1 MSRPETIRD
10 VVRYGLCTGC
20 GLCESLGGD
29 RLPMRVNAEGHLRPD
44 VPDDLEPEIERE
56 VLAACPGLNQQ
67 GSPAPRRSAVWGP
80 YESVALGHAV
90 DEGLRFA
97 ASSGGVTSAAACF
110 LLERGAAD
118 VVLHVAP
125 DPERPMRSLAC
136 ASRSPEEV
144 QDRVGARYGPAGPLA
159 LLHGLLDRGER
170 IAVVAKPCDIAA
182 VRNLARRDPRVDAQV
197 VALVTFF
204 CAGLPGLRVS
214 ENIVGKYGLVED
226 DVAQLRYRGQGC
238 PGPTRIEAA
247 DGRVW
252 EQTYQE
258 TWSSELTQGIQFRCK
273 ICPDSTGEQ
282 ADLVCG
288 DAWDGGEGNPLD
300 DSAGHNVVLARTLR
314 GQRLLD
320 EMRAAERVALEPLA
334 LERMAA
340 MQPHQARRKSQ
351 VLARLAG
358 LRAAGQPVPR
368 FRGLGLWRAALGGLG
383 ALGSNLR
390 GMIARVKR
398 GNNREHLPGT
408 TGPTTRETTAP

>member
-1 MSRPETIRD
+1 MSRPQRIHD
-10 VVRYGLCTGC
+10 VVKHGLCTGC
-20 GLCESLGGD
+20 GLCESLGGA

-44 VPDDLEPEIERE
+44 PSGEVDPAVERRI
-56 VLAACPGLNQQ
+56 LAACPGINQQ
-67 GSPAPRRSAVWGP
+67 GPEGPRRSAIWGP
-80 YESVALGHAV
+80 YEALWLGHAR

-110 LLERGAAD
+110 LLESGSAD
-118 VVLHVAP
+118 VVLHVSS
-125 DPERPMRSLAC
+125 DPERPMRSRAC
-136 ASRSPEEV
+136 VSRSAEEV
-144 QDRVGARYGPAGPLA
+144 RARVGARYGPVGPLA
-159 LLHGLLDRGER
+159 LLHGLLDGGER

-182 VRNLARRDPRVDAQV
+182 VRNLARSDPRVDRQV

-214 ENIVGKYGLVED
+214 ENIVGKYGLTEPE
-226 DVAQLRYRGQGC
+226 VAGLRYRGQGC
-238 PGPTRIEAA
+238 PGPTRIEAS

-258 TWSSELTQGIQFRCK
+258 TWSEELNQGIQFRCK

-300 DSAGHNVVLARTLR
+300 DSAGHNLVVARTPR

-320 EMRAAERVALEPLA
+320 EMRAAGELSLAPLT
-334 LERMAA
+334 LSRMAA
-340 MQPHQARRKSQ
+340 MQPHQARRKSV

-358 LRAAGQPVPR
+358 LRASGQPVPR
-368 FRGLGLWRAALGGLG
+368 YRGLGLWRAALWGLG
-383 ALGSNLR
+383 ELAANLR
-390 GMIARVKR
+390 GTMRRVR
-398 GNNREHLPGT
+398 HGGNREHLPGT
-408 TGPTTRETTAP
+408 AEVIAGERTAP

>member
-1 MSRPETIRD
+1 MSHPESIRD
-10 VVRYGLCTGC
+10 IVRYGLCTGC

-29 RLPMRVNAEGHLRPD
+29 RLPMKVNAEGHLRPD
-44 VPDDLEPEIERE
+44 VSGGVDPEVERE
-56 VLAACPGLNQQ
+56 VLAACPGLNQS
-67 GSPAPRRSAVWGP
+67 GTGAPRRSAIWGP
-80 YESVALGHAV
+80 YESVTLGHAR

-97 ASSGGVTSAAACF
+97 ASSGGVTSAAASF
-110 LLERGAAD
+110 LLERGVAD

-125 DPERPMRSLAC
+125 DPERPMRSVAC

-144 QDRVGARYGPAGPLA
+144 RDRVGARYGPAGPLA
-159 LLHGLLDRGER
+159 PLHALLDGGER

-182 VRNLARRDPRVDAQV
+182 VRNLARRDPRVNEQV
-197 VALVTFF
+197 LALVTFF

-226 DVAQLRYRGQGC
+226 EVAQLRYRGQGC

-300 DSAGHNVVLARTLR
+300 DSAGHNVVLARTAR

-320 EMRAAERVALEPLA
+320 EMRAAERVELEPLA
-334 LERMAA
+334 LEQMAA

-358 LRAAGQPVPR
+358 LRVAGQPVPR
-368 FRGLGLWRAALGGLG
+368 FRGLGLWRAAFSGLG

-390 GMIARVKR
+390 GMVRRVKR
-398 GNNREHLPGT
+398 GNNREHLPGAAET
-408 TGPTTRETTAP
+408 SNRETRAT